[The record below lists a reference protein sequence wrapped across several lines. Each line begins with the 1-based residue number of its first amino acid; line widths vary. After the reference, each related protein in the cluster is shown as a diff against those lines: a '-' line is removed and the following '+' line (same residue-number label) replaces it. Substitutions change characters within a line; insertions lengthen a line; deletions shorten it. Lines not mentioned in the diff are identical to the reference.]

1 MATNAENAPKVYE
14 DYKIE
19 DATIKKITRVVDN
32 GDERISFELDKD
44 FISFDFKTKEE
55 ITTNKFSLA
64 AAEVSRQLVPLVDE
78 FALADAYLMGSN
90 VPSTLVSLVLRGAKV
105 NINRVFKKKGEKRE
119 NSSDTYTMDLYKSV
133 FESIETN
140 INPMFAKPIEKELEK
155 ISNEEQAV
163 KMQKRAE
170 MTETTTRKAIFGW

>member
-1 MATNAENAPKVYE
+1 MKTYE

-19 DATIKKITRVVDN
+19 GTIKKVTRVVDN
-32 GDERISFELDKD
+32 GDERISFELDKE
-44 FISFDFKTKEE
+44 FVSFDYKTKEE

-90 VPSTLVSLVLRGAKV
+90 VPCTLISLVLRGANVKV
-105 NINRVFKKKGEKRE
+105 NRIFKKKGEQRE

-133 FESIETN
+133 FESVETN
-140 INPMFAKPIEKELEK
+140 ILPMFIKPIEKELEK
-155 ISNEEQAV
+155 ISNEEQSE
-163 KMQKRAE
+163 KLRKRAE
-170 MTETTTRKAIFGW
+170 VTETTTRKAIFGW